1 MREPSSRNDARGDG
15 ADPPGPAASART
27 DCDGDGAG
35 DGDGLG
41 TPDAFVRG
49 TDEHYQDAA
58 LYDHEYKR
66 RREDVRWYRDLAAQL
81 AQDRPEADVPL
92 RILELGCGT
101 GRLLVPLARDGHHVV
116 GVDRSQPMLAR
127 CRTRLQAA
135 GRAARARAQL
145 IRADFRCLPLGGP
158 GPQVETKDGAKVETK
173 DGAQDKTKDKTKEIA
188 DGAAAGGDGER
199 FPLILC
205 PFNGF
210 MHLYTRADVER
221 FLAEVRRLLAPGGLL
236 AFDVTNPD
244 PTWLGRDPTRRW
256 ARTRFRHPHTGEPL
270 VYSTSHVYDPETQ
283 IAWIRIYYERAEP
296 AAPGRPAAPARADA
310 DAAGRAASAR
320 RPLVRAAAEPAGFT
334 LPRTVNLAHRQF
346 YPAELEAL
354 LHYSGFSLCHRAGGF
369 DGQPLSIVSSE
380 QVICARVR

>member
-15 ADPPGPAASART
+15 AGPPGPAASART
-27 DCDGDGAG
+27 DCDGAGAG
-35 DGDGLG
+35 DGADGGDGLG

-81 AQDRPEADVPL
+81 AQDRPATEVPL

-145 IRADFRCLPLGGP
+145 VRADFRCLPLGRPGDGP
-158 GPQVETKDGAKVETK
+158 TDGAKDRAKDGA
-173 DGAQDKTKDKTKEIA
+173 DG
-188 DGAAAGGDGER
+188 AGGDGGDRER

-296 AAPGRPAAPARADA
+296 AAPGRAAAPGDADGRATGPAAPAR
-310 DAAGRAASAR
+310 
-320 RPLVRAAAEPAGFT
+320 PLVRAPAEPAGFT